1 MDADPAGNTI
11 LFDLLLLLFFTLMNA
26 FFAGAEMAVVSV
38 NKNRIR
44 SLAEEGNKKAK
55 VIEGL
60 FDDSTKFL
68 STIQVAI
75 TFAGFYSSASAA
87 SSISPVLAE
96 WMHGAGIPYSSQ
108 IAHNGVTLV
117 LMFFNLVFGEL
128 VPKRIALQKAE
139 AFSMMT
145 VMPIHYISIILS
157 PFIKLL
163 SFSTKLVLRIL
174 HMKTEDQEEAVTEE
188 EIKALLKMGNESGTF
203 DDDEREMI
211 DSVFAFDDR
220 NAREIMVPRR
230 DVVTIDINEPFEEL
244 IDEILETRHN
254 RIPVYE
260 ENIDNIIGVLHV
272 KDVMIE
278 LRKNSPEQM
287 NIREMLHEPFFVPET
302 KEADELFRTMQASRR
317 HMAILVD
324 EYGGFSGI
332 VTIEDL
338 VEEIMGDINEEYEE
352 VIPEIEP
359 ISEDDYRLDGG
370 LLIDDLNE
378 ELDLKLETENY
389 DTLSGYLIEKLGHIP
404 AKEDRDVIE
413 EGNLIFTVE
422 EVKDN
427 RISRVRLKILPRQ
440 VSEEDSE
447 EREGKKKQRRASEEE
462 EDRD

>member
-1 MDADPAGNTI
+1 
-11 LFDLLLLLFFTLMNA
+11 
-26 FFAGAEMAVVSV
+26 
-38 NKNRIR
+38 
-44 SLAEEGNKKAK
+44 
-55 VIEGL
+55 
-60 FDDSTKFL
+60 
-68 STIQVAI
+68 
-75 TFAGFYSSASAA
+75 
-87 SSISPVLAE
+87 
-96 WMHGAGIPYSSQ
+96 
-108 IAHNGVTLV
+108 
-117 LMFFNLVFGEL
+117 
-128 VPKRIALQKAE
+128 
-139 AFSMMT
+139 
-145 VMPIHYISIILS
+145 
-157 PFIKLL
+157 
-163 SFSTKLVLRIL
+163 
-174 HMKTEDQEEAVTEE
+174 MKTEDQEEAVTEE

-260 ENIDNIIGVLHV
+260 ETIDNIIGVLHV

-404 AKEDRDVIE
+404 AKDDRDVIE

-427 RISRVRLKILPRQ
+427 RISRVRLKILPLQ